1 MLRVP
6 QYNNYTQRKVWKE
19 EKRKE
24 MVGHKERGRKDNTLY
39 RGSHPKV
46 SAQIHGYTRAYI
58 ILGQKIPHLVNFVQI
73 SKILSLTYDH

>member
-6 QYNNYTQRKVWKE
+6 LYNNYTQRKVWKE

-24 MVGHKERGRKDNTLY
+24 GVGTRREGEKKTHCTEGT
-39 RGSHPKV
+39 HPKV
-46 SAQIHGYTRAYI
+46 SAQIHGYTRLYI

-73 SKILSLTYDH
+73 SIF

>member
-1 MLRVP
+1 MLKSAP
-6 QYNNYTQRKVWKE
+6 LDNYTQRKLWKE

-24 MVGHKERGRKDNTLY
+24 RVGHKKRGRKDNTLY

-46 SAQIHGYTRAYI
+46 SAQINGYTRSYI

-73 SKILSLTYDH
+73 SKF